1 MKLKPKAVK
10 RAANSAPL
18 RAPAPASVARKARGQ
33 DLGDRRLQL
42 LLGAVR

>member
-1 MKLKPKAVK
+1 MKLKTKTVK
-10 RAANSAPL
+10 RAANAAPP
-18 RAPAPASVARKARGQ
+18 RAPAPASVARKVRGQ

>member
-1 MKLKPKAVK
+1 MKLKSKPTK
-10 RAANSAPL
+10 RAAGAPPL
-18 RAPAPASVARKARGQ
+18 RAPVPALAARNVRGQ

>member
-1 MKLKPKAVK
+1 MKPKPKPVK
-10 RAANSAPL
+10 RAANPPPPRPAAP
-18 RAPAPASVARKARGQ
+18 VARSVRGQ